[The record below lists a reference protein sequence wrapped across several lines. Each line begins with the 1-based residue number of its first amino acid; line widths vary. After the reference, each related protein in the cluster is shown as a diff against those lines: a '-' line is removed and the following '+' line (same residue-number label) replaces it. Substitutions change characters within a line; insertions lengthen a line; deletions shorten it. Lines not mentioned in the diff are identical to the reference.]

1 MKNKFDIVIDSR
13 EVAFK
18 NKMSK
23 PINWNKE
30 ELERLILI
38 ENMSYSDI
46 APLFGAKDGSA
57 VGKAARRLGIEVP
70 IRTSPKGSS
79 KYSKEE
85 LEYYLYHEG
94 LTLAE
99 ISKIYG
105 IKSIWGVLKKL
116 GLIKN
121 SNKWKPDFSYKSS
134 VNNYNE
140 DGSINNDYLPVPLEY
155 TYPICMKIEV
165 FWKGDNRGQDLLYI
179 PEENIWVRR
188 YHFRVRERK
197 GKSDYTYWLNR
208 WVVRAKDPENLTEE
222 EIDRLI
228 SIKYNDKFPHTKEY
242 IKSQL
247 LVNSRY
253 ECDFFCTR
261 EDLIEV
267 YPKSRIGKG
276 QFLFNYNFDKVPD
289 FIKTTMEKFE
299 VSYCEEINGEVI
311 SGSFTTCFR
320 DFIKQKVDPIELS
333 RKVNKLGATTR
344 MTNEEFLRRAKEVH
358 GDLYEYLDNIDE
370 VLNNKYDKIRIRCKR
385 CGRIFKQR
393 VLYHLRGSGCK
404 YCNSKYRDMTNLH
417 LAGQKKVIPFE
428 EFVRRAREIHGNRYE
443 YFEDSYTDISSKTKI
458 RDTITGDIFYQQA
471 YCHCHGQ
478 RNPHLHNSIGEDYVE
493 KWLKENYPD
502 LYQKEV
508 RLIGIVEG
516 RNTNEIRPD
525 FILKVNG
532 IEFWIEY
539 HGKQHYLEMPFFHK
553 THEDFLKQLKRD
565 QNERDYCKENGIILI
580 EISYEYNTYE
590 KVVNFLE
597 EHIKNVL

>member
-1 MKNKFDIVIDSR
+1 MNHKKYSWTKEDLERLIWVEGLTYLEIAKLYGAKRGSIVRNAAIRYGIKLPDMKRGDFAR
-13 EVAFK
+13 RRFK
-18 NKMSK
+18 RK
-23 PINWNKE
+23 
-30 ELERLILI
+30 ELERLIF
-38 ENMSYSDI
+38 Y
-46 APLFGAKDGSA
+46 
-57 VGKAARRLGIEVP
+57 
-70 IRTSPKGSS
+70 
-79 KYSKEE
+79 
-85 LEYYLYHEG
+85 EG
-94 LTLAE
+94 LTLNE
-99 ISKIYG
+99 LNKRFNTPHMGKIIRSFG
-105 IKSIWGVLKKL
+105 IELPDYRTYVPLK
-116 GLIKN
+116 
-121 SNKWKPDFSYKSS
+121 DR
-134 VNNYNE
+134 VNNINE
-140 DGSINNDYLPVPLEY
+140 DGTINNKYLPVPLEY
-155 TYPICMKIEV
+155 TYPMCMKIEV
-165 FWKGDNRGQDLLYI
+165 FWKGNNRGKDLLYI
-179 PEENIWVRR
+179 PEENKWMVRSR
-188 YHFRVRERK
+188 FMSLSNKGERVN
-197 GKSDYTYWLNR
+197 YVYWLNR
-208 WVVRAKDPENLTEE
+208 WWIVKAKDPEDLTEE

-228 SIKYNDKFPHTKEY
+228 SIRYSDKLPHTREY

-247 LVNSRY
+247 LINSRY
-253 ECDFFCTR
+253 ECDFFCTK
-261 EDLIEV
+261 EDLIEI

-276 QFLFNYNFDKVPD
+276 QFLFNYNFDKVPSL
-289 FIKTTMEKFE
+289 IRTTVEKFE
-299 VSYCEEINGEVI
+299 ISYSENINGKII
-311 SGSFTTCFR
+311 SGSFLTCFK
-320 DFIKQKVDPIELS
+320 DFINSKEDPIELS
-333 RKVNKLGATTR
+333 RKVNKLGATIR

-370 VLNNKYDKIRIRCKR
+370 VRKNESDKIRIRCKR
-385 CGRIFKQR
+385 CGRIFEQG
-393 VLYHLRGSGCK
+393 VLHHLRGSGCK
-404 YCNSKYRDMTNLH
+404 YCSQKYREITDKIRSTWENMI
-417 LAGQKKVIPFE
+417 IPFE